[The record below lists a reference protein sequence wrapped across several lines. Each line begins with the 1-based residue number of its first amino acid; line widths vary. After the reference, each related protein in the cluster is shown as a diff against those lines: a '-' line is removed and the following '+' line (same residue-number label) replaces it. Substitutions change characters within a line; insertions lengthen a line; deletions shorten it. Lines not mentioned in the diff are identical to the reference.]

1 MVDLSSGVQG
11 GTGVSASFNQGL
23 KLPPVVLQTLKLQLN
38 PRLLARKQRKKES
51 MEYQMVDLSSGVQE
65 LAQTGL

>member
-23 KLPPVVLQTLKLQLN
+23 KLPPVVL
-38 PRLLARKQRKKES
+38 
-51 MEYQMVDLSSGVQE
+51 
-65 LAQTGL
+65 